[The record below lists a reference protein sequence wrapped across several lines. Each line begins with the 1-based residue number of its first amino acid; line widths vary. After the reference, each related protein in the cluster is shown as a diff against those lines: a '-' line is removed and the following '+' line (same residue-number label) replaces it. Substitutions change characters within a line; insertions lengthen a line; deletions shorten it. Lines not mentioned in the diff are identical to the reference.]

1 MQIKK
6 NTNVE
11 IVTFGPKEV
20 RAFLVRSSSQ
30 SSLGTL
36 ELLTYSGLELLS
48 NKHRPLTVSHNME
61 FLHSY
66 IRRHKSPHISVFEIQ
81 VYLSIISILDGITT
95 SNSTSHCS
103 VKKMTKGRGVCL
115 IAGAGPGIGQAVAR
129 RFAKEGFTIV
139 AVRRNKDQLQAL
151 TADIANSGK
160 RS

>member
-61 FLHSY
+61 FLHCY
-66 IRRHKSPHISVFEIQ
+66 IRRHKSPQSVYR
-81 VYLSIISILDGITT
+81 YL
-95 SNSTSHCS
+95 
-103 VKKMTKGRGVCL
+103 RY
-115 IAGAGPGIGQAVAR
+115 
-129 RFAKEGFTIV
+129 RFIY
-139 AVRRNKDQLQAL
+139 L
-151 TADIANSGK
+151 
-160 RS
+160 

>member
-11 IVTFGPKEV
+11 IVTFGTKEV

-61 FLHSY
+61 FLHCY
-66 IRRHKSPHISVFEIQ
+66 IRRHKSPQSVYR
-81 VYLSIISILDGITT
+81 YL
-95 SNSTSHCS
+95 
-103 VKKMTKGRGVCL
+103 RY
-115 IAGAGPGIGQAVAR
+115 
-129 RFAKEGFTIV
+129 RFIY
-139 AVRRNKDQLQAL
+139 L
-151 TADIANSGK
+151 
-160 RS
+160 